1 MKHLVLNAGTLLT
14 LQGPDHARSG
24 PEMRKVG
31 ACRNGAVLVDNGVVV
46 AAGLRDVV
54 GRHPDAQKARI
65 IDAGGRLV
73 MPGFVD
79 SHSHPVFAAPRLLDF
94 GLRTEGK
101 TYQQIAEAGGGIVS
115 SVHAVRSATE
125 QDLFNGLSR
134 KAERFIEC
142 GTTTLE
148 AKTGYGLDWETEL
161 KMLNVIRRA
170 AEVSALELI
179 PTFLGA
185 HAFPPELKD
194 RPDEYVKR
202 LCGDMIPKVAQQKL
216 AKFVDV
222 FCEKGYFSE
231 SESDKI
237 LTAASSAGLGVK
249 VHAEQLTR
257 SGGCRVASRL
267 KAASADHLDQ
277 ASEDDLQS
285 LKEGGV
291 VATLLPAANYFLA
304 TPYPKARAMIDAGVP
319 VALATDFNPGTA
331 PCWNMQTVLS
341 LACTQ
346 LKMTIEEAITAA
358 TINGAHALRLA
369 KTHGSLEPGK
379 QADLVIFD
387 AEDPRELG
395 YYFGSNLAVLVM
407 KRGTIVH
414 SVLR

>member
-1 MKHLVLNAGTLLT
+1 MKHLVLNAGTLIT
-14 LQGPDHARSG
+14 LQGPDCVRSG
-24 PEMRKVG
+24 ADMRKLG
-31 ACRNGAVLVDNGVVV
+31 AFRNGAVLVDNGVIL
-46 AAGLRDVV
+46 AAGLRDAV
-54 GRHPDAQKARI
+54 GRHPDADKARI

-79 SHSHPVFAAPRLLDF
+79 SHSHPVFAAPRLSDF
-94 GLRTEGK
+94 GMRSDGK

-125 QDLFNGLSR
+125 QSLFNGLSR
-134 KAERFIEC
+134 VAERFIEC

-161 KMLNVIRRA
+161 KMLNVIRRT
-170 AEVSALELI
+170 AEVTALELI

-202 LCGDMIPKVAQQKL
+202 LCGDMIPKVASQKL
-216 AKFVDV
+216 ARFVDV

-231 SESDKI
+231 ADSGKI
-237 LTAASSAGLGVK
+237 LSAAAAAGLGTK
-249 VHAEQLTR
+249 IHAEQITR
-257 SGGCRVASRL
+257 SGGCRVASL
-267 KAASADHLDQ
+267 HKAASADHLDQ
-277 ASEDDLQS
+277 ASEGDLQS
-285 LKEGGV
+285 LKDAGV
-291 VATLLPAANYFLA
+291 VATLLPAANYFLS
-304 TPYPKARAMIDAGVP
+304 TPYPKARAMIDSGVP

-346 LKMTIEEAITAA
+346 LKMTIEEAITAS
-358 TINGAHALRLA
+358 TLNGAYALRLE
-369 KTHGSLEPGK
+369 KTHGSLEVGK
-379 QADLVIFD
+379 QADLVIYD

-414 SVLR
+414 SVLQ